1 MSPAPLSQHLRL
13 GIQLPE
19 VERTVHWSEY
29 LHLAQLAE
37 NLGFE
42 SLWVGDHF
50 LYRGDSRPERGPHE
64 AWTLL
69 AALAAS
75 TTHIALGPLVACT
88 AFHPPAVLAKMAATV
103 DNISAGRLVLGLG
116 AGWNEPEFA
125 AFGLPFD
132 NRASR
137 FEEALTIISTLG
149 RGERCTFRG
158 RFYDLDDAVL
168 LPAPSQPLT
177 LMVGSIGD
185 RVLRSSLPHVHWW
198 NTWYDWYGNT
208 VEGFAL
214 LNTRISEMVRAV
226 GRHPDSVQRSACV
239 LVDVDPNATERVA
252 TENLR
257 AVALDDLSDHL
268 AGLAAAGAN
277 EVILV
282 ANPINAES
290 MTMIATAMRRPRT

>member
-1 MSPAPLSQHLRL
+1 MSPAPLNKHVRL

-19 VERTVHWSEY
+19 VERTVHWTEY
-29 LHLAQLAE
+29 LQLAQHAE
-37 NLGFE
+37 DLGFE

-116 AGWNEPEFA
+116 AGWNKPEFT

-132 NRASR
+132 YRASR
-137 FEEALTIISTLG
+137 FEEALTIIRTLG
-149 RGERCTFRG
+149 RGERCTVRG

-168 LPAPSQPLT
+168 LPAPHQPLT

-185 RVLRSSLPHVHWW
+185 RVLKSSLPHVDWW

-214 LNTRISEMVRAV
+214 LNTRISEMVRAT
-226 GRHPDSVQRSACV
+226 GRHPDSVQRSVCV

-252 TENLR
+252 TGNLQ
-257 AVALDDLSDHL
+257 AVPLDDLPGHL
-268 AGLAAAGAN
+268 TGMAAAGAN

-290 MTMIATAMRRPRT
+290 MSMIAAILGRSKT